1 MPRISSSDNP
11 RLKEAARLIAS
22 SRERRKSGRCVLEGE
37 HLVDV
42 YARRYGPPETMLV
55 AESAVDRVEV
65 RALLARVPPARTL
78 VVAESAWAELA
89 QLPAAVAV
97 LAVVTAPVPGV
108 ERAADFCLL
117 LESVQD
123 PGNVGSIL
131 RSAAA
136 AGVTQVFMSP
146 QCAFAWSP
154 KVLRAGQG
162 AHFHLAIFEG
172 IDLGGWARAY
182 RGRVVAMVAADGE
195 SLHEADLIGPV
206 AVAIGNEGSGLS
218 DELVAAARLRVT
230 IPMPGG
236 FESLNAAAAAAIAL
250 YECVR
255 QRSRRASNVQ
265 RSAAGAGGES
275 G

>member
-37 HLVDV
+37 HLVEV
-42 YARRYGPPETMLV
+42 YCRRYGPPETLLAV
-55 AESAVDRVEV
+55 VSAVDRPTV

-89 QLPAAVAV
+89 QLPAAVGL
-97 LAVVTAPVPGV
+97 LAVVAPPVPGI

-117 LESVQD
+117 LDGVQD
-123 PGNVGSIL
+123 PGNVGSML

-136 AGVTQVFMSP
+136 AGVAQVFMSP
-146 QCAFAWSP
+146 HCAFAWSP

-172 IDLGGWARAY
+172 IDLGAWARAY
-182 RGRVVAMVAADGE
+182 RGKVVAMVAAAGE
-195 SLHEADLIGPV
+195 TLYQADLSGPV
-206 AVAIGNEGSGLS
+206 AVAIGNEGAGLS

-230 IPMPGG
+230 IPMPGE
-236 FESLNAAAAAAIAL
+236 FESLNAASAAAIAL

-255 QRSRRASNVQ
+255 QRTRRA
-265 RSAAGAGGES
+265 RS
-275 G
+275 